1 MSKAKIRNADYS
13 ITQIVKKSAYRSYAS
28 KNDMQVM
35 LKKCV
40 RDLHELGYKVCHV
53 KGFKA
58 KHVYKLVDYWKEQNK
73 SAGTIKNYLCKLREL
88 GRLLGDSSLVK
99 PDNTPYNVDGRKY
112 IPTENKA
119 IHDVDFS
126 KCNDK
131 LIRLSMEGQYLFGLR
146 REESIKFILSD
157 AIQRNNYI
165 TLSPSWTKGGIGREV
180 PITSLAQR
188 EWLMRVDEAVN
199 PGQSL
204 IAEGCSYKDQLNKY
218 AFQTRRM
225 RLRKLHGLRHAYAQR
240 RYRELTK
247 YFDPNNQGWE
257 CPFNGG
263 KTVDLMTNQESSI
276 DFKVRSILTREL
288 GHSRLNILKSYL
300 K

>member
-1 MSKAKIRNADYS
+1 MSKTKLRNADYS
-13 ITQIVKKSAYRSYAS
+13 ITQIVKKSSYRSYAS

-40 RDLHELGYKVCHV
+40 RDLHELGFKVGHV

-58 KHVYKLVDYWKEQNK
+58 KHVYKLVDHWKEQNK
-73 SAGTIKNYLCKLREL
+73 SAGTIKNYLSKLREL
-88 GRLLGDSSLVK
+88 GKLLDDTSLVK
-99 PDNTPYNVDGRKY
+99 PDNTPYKIESRNY
-112 IPTENKA
+112 FPTENKA
-119 IHDVDFS
+119 IHNVDFS
-126 KCNDK
+126 TCNDK

-146 REESIKFILSD
+146 REESMKFTLSEAMIKQESI
-157 AIQRNNYI
+157 Y
-165 TLSPSWTKGGIGREV
+165 LSPSWTKGGIGRKV
-180 PITSLAQR
+180 PITSQAQR
-188 EWLMRVDEAVN
+188 EWLMRVKEAVN

-225 RLRKLHGLRHAYAQR
+225 GLRKLHGLRHAYAQR

-263 KTVDLMTNQESSI
+263 KTVDMMTNQESSI